1 METNNKIRVDTL
13 ALGLQC
19 TAAAA
24 EKYKKDNGKPDAMDI
39 TRKDYA
45 ANMTRAINYYYR
57 TDCDVVR
64 LDQFL
69 HDPSNSDWAVTSNGR
84 LRAGLGQ
91 IPEMMDAITPIIN
104 TITGENGKLQMIT
117 YTRAINNEDIIAREY
132 TYNNTVVKI
141 QAIPYDINNL
151 SSDAMR
157 DIITRCAL
165 SGYIAGRDKSTH
177 IIIVDDQQI
186 PGIMHCTLT
195 PEAAY
200 DIVRKL
206 ELPRIVNEITGKQ
219 PAKMCYR
226 CDYCRD
232 YVINHMVIPPEI
244 NINNI
249 MGTGGD
255 YHVH

>member
-1 METNNKIRVDTL
+1 METNNKIRIDTL
-13 ALGLQC
+13 ALGLHC
-19 TAAAA
+19 TASAA

-39 TRKDYA
+39 TKKDYA
-45 ANMTRAINYYYR
+45 ANLTRAINFYYR
-57 TDCDVVR
+57 ADCNVVR

-69 HDPSNSDWAVTSNGR
+69 HDPINRDWAVVSNGR

-104 TITGENGKLQMIT
+104 NITGGVGKLQMET
-117 YTRAINNEDIIAREY
+117 YSRTINNADIIAREY

-151 SSDAMR
+151 SSDAMM

-165 SGYIAGRDKSTH
+165 SGYIAGKEKSTH

-186 PGIMHCTLT
+186 PGIMHCNLT
-195 PEAAY
+195 PEASY
-200 DIVRKL
+200 DIVRKI
-206 ELPRIVNEITGKQ
+206 ELPRIVDEITGKQ
-219 PAKMCYR
+219 PAKMCYK

-232 YVINHMVIPPEI
+232 YVINHRVIPPEI

>member
-1 METNNKIRVDTL
+1 METKNKIRVDTL
-13 ALGLQC
+13 ALGIHC

-24 EKYKKDNGKPDAMDI
+24 EKYKKDNGKPDAMD
-39 TRKDYA
+39 TTKKDYA
-45 ANMTRAINYYYR
+45 KNLTRAINYFYGNN
-57 TDCDVVR
+57 CDIVR
-64 LDQFL
+64 LDYFL
-69 HDPSNSDWAVTSNGR
+69 HDPSNRDWAVVSNGR

-91 IPEMMDAITPIIN
+91 IPGMMDAITPIIN
-104 TITGENGKLQMIT
+104 KITGGNGKLQMET
-117 YTRAINNEDIIAREY
+117 YTRTINNTDIIAREY
-132 TYNNTVVKI
+132 THNNTIVKI

-165 SGYIAGRDKSTH
+165 SGYIAGKEKSTH

-195 PEAAY
+195 PETAY

-206 ELPRIVNEITGKQ
+206 ELTRIVDEITGKQ

-232 YVINHMVIPPEI
+232 YVINNRVVPPEI

-249 MGTGGD
+249 MMGGD
-255 YHVH
+255 YNVH

>member
-1 METNNKIRVDTL
+1 MENNNKIRVDTL
-13 ALGLQC
+13 ALGLHC
-19 TAAAA
+19 TAAAS
-24 EKYKKDNGKPDAMDI
+24 EKYKKDNGKPDAMD
-39 TRKDYA
+39 TTKKDYA
-45 ANMTRAINYYYR
+45 ANLTRAINYFYR
-57 TDCDVVR
+57 TDCDCVR
-64 LDQFL
+64 LDHFL
-69 HDPSNSDWAVTSNGR
+69 HDPSNRDWAVTSNGR

-104 TITGENGKLQMIT
+104 NITGENGNLQMVT
-117 YTRAINNEDIIAREY
+117 YTRAINNANIIAREY
-132 TYNNTVVKI
+132 TYDNTIVKI

-165 SGYIAGRDKSTH
+165 SGYIAGKEKSTH

-195 PEAAY
+195 PETAY
-200 DIVRKL
+200 NIVRKM
-206 ELPRIVNEITGKQ
+206 ELPRIVDEITGKQ
-219 PAKMCYR
+219 PAKMCYM

-232 YVINHMVIPPEI
+232 YVINNRVVPPEI

-249 MGTGGD
+249 MMGGD
-255 YHVH
+255 YNVH

>member
-1 METNNKIRVDTL
+1 METNNRIRIDTL
-13 ALGLQC
+13 ALGLKC

-39 TRKDYA
+39 TKKDYA
-45 ANMTRAINYYYR
+45 KNLTRAINYYYR

-69 HDPSNSDWAVTSNGR
+69 HNPTNSDWAVVSNGR

-104 TITGENGKLQMIT
+104 KITGENEKLQMVT
-117 YTRAINNEDIIAREY
+117 HTRAINNSDIIAREY
-132 TYNNTVVKI
+132 TYNNTIVKI

-165 SGYIAGRDKSTH
+165 SGYIAGKDKSTH

-186 PGIMHCTLT
+186 PGIMHCALT
-195 PEAAY
+195 PESAY
-200 DIVRKL
+200 NIVRNLK
-206 ELPRIVNEITGKQ
+206 LPRIVDEITGNQ
-219 PAKMCYR
+219 PAKMCYK

-232 YVINHMVIPPEI
+232 YVINNRVVPPEI
-244 NINNI
+244 DINNI

>member
-1 METNNKIRVDTL
+1 M

-19 TAAAA
+19 IAAAA
-24 EKYKKDNGKPDAMDI
+24 EKHKKDNGKPDAMDI
-39 TRKDYA
+39 TKKDYA
-45 ANMTRAINYYYR
+45 ANLTRAINYYYR

-64 LDQFL
+64 LDRFL
-69 HDPSNSDWAVTSNGR
+69 HDPINRDWAVTSNGR

-104 TITGENGKLQMIT
+104 TITGEDGKLQMET
-117 YTRAINNEDIIAREY
+117 YTRAINNVDIIAREY
-132 TYNNTVVKI
+132 TYNNTIVKI

-165 SGYIAGRDKSTH
+165 SGYIAGKEKSTH

-195 PEAAY
+195 PEASY

-206 ELPRIVNEITGKQ
+206 ELPRIVAEITLEK

-232 YVINHMVIPPEI
+232 YVINHRIIPPEI
-244 NINNI
+244 DINNI
-249 MGTGGD
+249 IGTGGD

>member
-1 METNNKIRVDTL
+1 METKNKIRLDTL
-13 ALGLQC
+13 ALGLHC
-19 TAAAA
+19 TASAA
-24 EKYKKDNGKPDAMDI
+24 EKYKKDNGKPDAMD
-39 TRKDYA
+39 TTKKDYA
-45 ANMTRAINYYYR
+45 KNLTRAINYFYG
-57 TDCDVVR
+57 TNCDVVR

-69 HDPSNSDWAVTSNGR
+69 HDPTNRDWAVVSNGR

-104 TITGENGKLQMIT
+104 TITGEDGKLQMET
-117 YTRAINNEDIIAREY
+117 YTRAINNVDIIAREY
-132 TYNNTVVKI
+132 TYNNTIVKI

-165 SGYIAGRDKSTH
+165 SGYIAGKEKSTH

-195 PEAAY
+195 PEASY

-206 ELPRIVNEITGKQ
+206 ELPRIVTEITLEK

-232 YVINHMVIPPEI
+232 YVINHRIIPPEI
-244 NINNI
+244 DINNI
-249 MGTGGD
+249 IGTGGD

>member
-1 METNNKIRVDTL
+1 MKTNNKIRVDTM

-19 TAAAA
+19 IAAAA
-24 EKYKKDNGKPDAMDI
+24 EKHKKDNGKPDAMDI
-39 TRKDYA
+39 TKKDYA
-45 ANMTRAINYYYR
+45 ANLTRAINYYYR

-64 LDQFL
+64 LDRFL
-69 HDPSNSDWAVTSNGR
+69 HDPINRDWAVTSNGR

-104 TITGENGKLQMIT
+104 TITGEDGKLQMET
-117 YTRAINNEDIIAREY
+117 YTRAINNVDIIAREY
-132 TYNNTVVKI
+132 TYNNTIVKI

-165 SGYIAGRDKSTH
+165 SGYIAGKEKSTH

-186 PGIMHCTLT
+186 PGIIHCTLT
-195 PEAAY
+195 PEASY

-206 ELPRIVNEITGKQ
+206 ELPRIVAEITLEK

-232 YVINHMVIPPEI
+232 YVINHRIIPPEI
-244 NINNI
+244 DINNI
-249 MGTGGD
+249 IGTGGD

>member
-1 METNNKIRVDTL
+1 MKTNNKIRVDTM

-19 TAAAA
+19 IAAAA
-24 EKYKKDNGKPDAMDI
+24 EKHKKDNGKPDAMDI
-39 TRKDYA
+39 TKKDYA
-45 ANMTRAINYYYR
+45 ANLTRAINYYYR

-64 LDQFL
+64 LDRFL
-69 HDPSNSDWAVTSNGR
+69 HDPINRDWAVTSNGR

-104 TITGENGKLQMIT
+104 TITGEDGKLQMET
-117 YTRAINNEDIIAREY
+117 YTRAINNVDIIAREY
-132 TYNNTVVKI
+132 TYNNTIVKI

-165 SGYIAGRDKSTH
+165 SGYIAGKEKSTH

-195 PEAAY
+195 PEASY

-206 ELPRIVNEITGKQ
+206 ELPRIVAEITLEK

-232 YVINHMVIPPEI
+232 YVINHRIIPPEI
-244 NINNI
+244 DINNI
-249 MGTGGD
+249 IGTGGD

>member
-1 METNNKIRVDTL
+1 METKNKIRVDTM
-13 ALGLQC
+13 ALGVYC
-19 TAAAA
+19 IAAAVD
-24 EKYKKDNGKPDAMDI
+24 KYKKDNGKPDAMDI

-45 ANMTRAINYYYR
+45 ANLTRAINYYYR
-57 TDCDVVR
+57 IDCDVVR

-69 HDPSNSDWAVTSNGR
+69 RDPINRDWAVTSNGR

-104 TITGENGKLQMIT
+104 NITGGKKLQMVK
-117 YTRAINNEDIIAREY
+117 YTRTINNVDIIAREY
-132 TYNNTVVKI
+132 THNNTIVKI

-151 SSDAMR
+151 SSDAIR

-200 DIVRKL
+200 NIVRDL
-206 ELPRIVNEITGKQ
+206 ELPRIINGITGKQ
-219 PAKMCYR
+219 PAKMCYK

-232 YVINHMVIPPEI
+232 YVINNKIIPPEI

-249 MGTGGD
+249 IGTGGD